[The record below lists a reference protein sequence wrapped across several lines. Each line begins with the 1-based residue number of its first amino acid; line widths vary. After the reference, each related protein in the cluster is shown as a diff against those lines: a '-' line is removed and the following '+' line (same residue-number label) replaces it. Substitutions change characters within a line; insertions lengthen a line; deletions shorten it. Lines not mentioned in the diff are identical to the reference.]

1 MGKKR
6 KAGPAWRTLLEALG
20 LSLGLYVAGI
30 LLLSLLLVR
39 SILGEGQVLP
49 VLTAVCGLAALAG
62 GVYAVRRAPA
72 LGAFTAGAL
81 TALCYAGVLAIL
93 GLGIWGKLAIPGEG
107 LCPLLSA
114 IVGGLFGGLL
124 GRRKGGHR
132 VQRRK
137 TTPRPAARKE

>member
-20 LSLGLYVAGI
+20 LSLGLYAAGI

-39 SILGEGQVLP
+39 GLLGEGQMLP
-49 VLTAVCGLAALAG
+49 VLTALCGLAALAG

-72 LGAFTAGAL
+72 LGAFTAGGL

-93 GLGIWGKLAIPGEG
+93 GLGVWGKLAIPGEG
-107 LCPLLSA
+107 LWTLLSA
-114 IVGGLFGGLL
+114 IVGGLLGGLL
-124 GRRKGGHR
+124 GRPKGGHR
-132 VQRRK
+132 VKHRK
-137 TTPRPAARKE
+137 TLSRPAARKE

>member
-20 LSLGLYVAGI
+20 LSLGLYVMGI

-39 SILGEGQVLP
+39 GILGEGQMLLVI
-49 VLTAVCGLAALAG
+49 TAVCGLAALAG
-62 GVYAVRRAPA
+62 GVYAVRRAPE

-81 TALCYAGVLAIL
+81 TALCYAGVLAVL
-93 GLGIWGKLAIPGEG
+93 GLGVWGKLAIPGEG
-107 LCPLLSA
+107 LWPMLSA
-114 IVGGLFGGLL
+114 VVGGLLGGLL
-124 GRRKGGHR
+124 GRHKGGHH

-137 TTPRPAARKE
+137 MSSRPAAHKE

>member
-49 VLTAVCGLAALAG
+49 IMTAVCGLAALAG
-62 GVYAVRRAPA
+62 GVYAVRRSPE

-81 TALCYAGVLAIL
+81 TALCYAGVLAVL
-93 GLGIWGKLAIPGEG
+93 GLSIWGKLAIPGEG
-107 LCPLLSA
+107 LWPLLSA

-137 TTPRPAARKE
+137 TTPRPVARKE

>member
-49 VLTAVCGLAALAG
+49 IMTAVCGLAALAG
-62 GVYAVRRAPA
+62 GVYAVRRSPE

-81 TALCYAGVLAIL
+81 MALCYAGVLAVL

-107 LCPLLSA
+107 LWPLLSA

-137 TTPRPAARKE
+137 TTPRPVARKE